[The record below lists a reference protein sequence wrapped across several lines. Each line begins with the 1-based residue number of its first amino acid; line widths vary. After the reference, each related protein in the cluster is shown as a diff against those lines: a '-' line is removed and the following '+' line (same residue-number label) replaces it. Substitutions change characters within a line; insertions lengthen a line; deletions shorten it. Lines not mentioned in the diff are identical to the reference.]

1 MDRAAVNKAP
11 ADRPLLELLQAYWA
25 ALGVSDPRLA
35 QALSE
40 RTLRRLADIPDA
52 EQRRVRAII
61 AAHEVLDE
69 QLATMLHIP
78 HAAPAL
84 LAAQAALLSG
94 AVADWP
100 TALFAPPDS
109 AQRALEQLQNAIA
122 VPVPSTVSA
131 TMPAQPIEPI
141 WKRP

>member
-1 MDRAAVNKAP
+1 MDVAAVSKP
-11 ADRPLLELLQAYWA
+11 VADLPLLELLKSYWV

-40 RTLRRLADIPDA
+40 RTMRRLADIPDA

-69 QLATMLHIP
+69 QLATVLHIP
-78 HAAPAL
+78 HSSPAL
-84 LAAQAALLSG
+84 LAAHAALLSG

-100 TALFAPPDS
+100 AALFAPPDT
-109 AQRALEQLQNAIA
+109 AQRALEQLQSAIA
-122 VPVPSTVSA
+122 TPVPSMVVG
-131 TMPAQPIEPI
+131 TMPAQPIEPL
-141 WKRP
+141 WKIS